1 MSVTVTFDAW
11 FNQVIYVKKKNIY
24 IYIYIYIYLYIYIYN
39 IKNKEYVKK
48 DGWQRQ
54 MSQR

>member
-11 FNQVIYVKKKNIY
+11 FNQVIYVKKK

-54 MSQR
+54 MSKR